1 MQPSSPTWS
10 WRRAFSTSMIWL
22 AESNPAGSTMLAT
35 CSWPLPR
42 VDASSKHPTSNA
54 HQEERRKLLLYEPRN
69 RFVPQPSCHD
79 YILGWKRNPVH
90 SQLLIQA
97 AIELSQTADAPF
109 TFLFTSLKKQHAR
122 ARSQITNIYCPVT
135 IFSIVSRWWC
145 MQISAMFNLQAL
157 KKR

>member
-1 MQPSSPTWS
+1 MRASCTTMQPSSSTWS
-10 WRRAFSTSMIWL
+10 WMIWL
-22 AESNPAGSTMLAT
+22 AESNPAGSTTLAT

-97 AIELSQTADAPF
+97 AIELSQTADTPF
-109 TFLFTSLKKQHAR
+109 TFLFTSLKKPTRKSTFTNHKHILPGDYLLHRLSLVVHA
-122 ARSQITNIYCPVT
+122 NICNV
-135 IFSIVSRWWC
+135 
-145 MQISAMFNLQAL
+145 
-157 KKR
+157 